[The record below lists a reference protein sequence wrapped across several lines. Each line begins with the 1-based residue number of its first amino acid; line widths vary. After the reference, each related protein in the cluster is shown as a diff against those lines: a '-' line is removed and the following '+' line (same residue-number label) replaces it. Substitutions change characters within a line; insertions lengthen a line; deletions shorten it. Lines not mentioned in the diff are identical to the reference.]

1 MRIAVFAETFLPKV
15 DGLTNTLCR
24 LLEHLAIAG
33 HESILFA
40 PEGAPPRYAQT
51 RVFGFPAFTCPWYS
65 DLRLATPLGTVT
77 RELESFAPDLIHVAS
92 PLLLGAHGLR
102 RAKRLGV
109 PVVASYHTDVPGY
122 MEYYGFGALR
132 EPSWAF
138 FRWLHNQAD
147 LNLCPSTHT
156 RRQLEAKGFER
167 VAIWSRGIDA
177 AHFSPER
184 YRFDWRQRLSEGHPE
199 APLLLYVGRLAAE
212 KRLDLLRPLFDAHPG
227 IRLALVG
234 AGPAES
240 ALRSLF
246 AGTATHFVGHLRGE
260 DLANAYAAADFFV
273 FPSENDTFG
282 NVVLEAQASGLTVL
296 AAAAGGPLDLITD
309 GDNGYLFAPGRVD
322 ELSGLLGRLI
332 ANPVLSYIVRRRA
345 RLAAEHRSWS
355 SVMAGL
361 FAHYERLAGSRQPAL
376 PAALAS

>member
-15 DGLTNTLCR
+15 DGITNTLCR
-24 LLEHLAIAG
+24 LLEYLELTG

-40 PEGAPPRYAQT
+40 PEGAPARYAAT
-51 RVFGFPAFTCPWYS
+51 RIYGYPAFTCPWYS
-65 DLRLATPLGTVT
+65 ELRLATPRGSVT
-77 RELESFAPDLIHVAS
+77 SELEAFGPDLIHVAS

-102 RAKRLGV
+102 KAKQLGV

-147 LNLCPSTHT
+147 LNLCPSNHT

-177 AHFSPER
+177 TLFTPD
-184 YRFDWRQRLSEGHPE
+184 RFCFEWRHRLSGGHPE

-212 KRLDLLRPLFDAHPG
+212 KRLDLLRPLLDALPTV
-227 IRLALVG
+227 RLALVG
-234 AGPAES
+234 SGPAEP
-240 ALRSLF
+240 ALRRLF
-246 AGTATHFVGHLRGE
+246 AGTNTRFLGHLRGE
-260 DLANAYAAADFFV
+260 ELADAYAAADFFV

-296 AAAAGGPLDLITD
+296 AAANGGPLDLIEH
-309 GDNGYLFAPGRVD
+309 GDNGFLFTPGRVD
-322 ELSGLLGRLI
+322 ELAALLERLI

-345 RLAAEHRSWS
+345 RRAAESRSWT

-361 FAHYERLAGSRQPAL
+361 FAHYDRLVGMRHVGEL
-376 PAALAS
+376 AALAS